1 MKGYIILKK
10 FLLLILVIL
19 LNNIILTIPFT
30 LGYISATN
38 DINSIIR
45 IILEVIV
52 LILVDVKSYLQRKVV
67 NWDK

>member
-19 LNNIILTIPFT
+19 LNNIILTISFT